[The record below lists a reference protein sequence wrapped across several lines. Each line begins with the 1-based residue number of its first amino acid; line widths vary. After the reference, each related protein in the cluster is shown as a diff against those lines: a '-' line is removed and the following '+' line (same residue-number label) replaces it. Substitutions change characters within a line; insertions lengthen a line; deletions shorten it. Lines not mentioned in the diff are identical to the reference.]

1 MPLTEVDLRR
11 FARNYRAVTKLPQSP
26 GSLATLGTMT
36 EPQSHQSQSSEQSQS
51 PETLRELQV
60 ANRALG
66 ARNQKL
72 ADLLRA
78 SRAKLE
84 EVNGR
89 LEQMGE
95 PPSTYGTLLELNPQ
109 GQTAEVFT
117 ANRRMRLPVSPMV
130 NRATLQP
137 GATVRLGEGQVVVE
151 ATGFNDSGDIAQVVE
166 IVGEDRLIVADKV
179 GEESVVRVASAL
191 ARSIAAKEVSTGD
204 SVIVDRRAGWAF
216 EAVPRTEVSSLVLEE
231 VPDVQYS
238 DIGGLAAQIEQ
249 IKDAVELPFL
259 HPEVYTQYGLRPPK
273 GVLLYGPPGNGKTL
287 IAKAVANSLA
297 QHMTDG
303 DSSYFLNVKGP
314 ELLNKFVGET
324 ERQIRQIFDQA
335 RRAASSGR
343 PVIVFFDEMEA
354 LFRTRGTGVS
364 SDMESTV
371 VPQLLAEL
379 DGVEGVE
386 NVIIIGASN
395 REELIDPAILRPG
408 RLDVKIRVA
417 RPDQKAAVDILS
429 KHLTSSIPFDAQLVA
444 EQGSAAGAAEFLR
457 ERIAAKLFERSD
469 KHRYV
474 TLHFADGGSRDLYWG
489 DFVSG
494 AMLANIVDR
503 AKTAAIKDALRGS
516 SGDFGGEFPGGMA
529 ARHVDVAVETEI
541 EHNEDLP
548 DTTNPAEWARIF
560 GISARRV
567 VDITVA

>member
-1 MPLTEVDLRR
+1 
-11 FARNYRAVTKLPQSP
+11 
-26 GSLATLGTMT
+26 MT
-36 EPQSHQSQSSEQSQS
+36 EPQSQQSQS
-51 PETLRELQV
+51 PETLRELQI

-72 ADLLRA
+72 ADMLRA

-84 EVNGR
+84 EMNGR
-89 LEQMGE
+89 LEKMAE

-109 GQTAEVFT
+109 GHTAEVFT
-117 ANRRMRLPVSPMV
+117 ANRRMRLPVSPLV
-130 NRATLQP
+130 NKSTLQP
-137 GATVRLGEGQVVVE
+137 GTTVRLGEGQVVVE
-151 ATGFNDSGDIAQVVE
+151 AAGFSDSGDIAQVVE
-166 IVGEDRLIVADKV
+166 VVGKDRLIVADKV
-179 GEESVVRVASAL
+179 GEESVVKAASAL
-191 ARSIAAKEVSTGD
+191 AREIAAQDISTGD

-216 EAVPRTEVSSLVLEE
+216 EAVQRTEISSLVLEE
-231 VPDVQYS
+231 VPDVRYS
-238 DIGGLAAQIEQ
+238 DIGGLSTQIEQ

-297 QHMTDG
+297 QHMTEG
-303 DSSYFLNVKGP
+303 DTSYFLNVKGP

-417 RPDQKAAVDILS
+417 RPDQVAAVDILS
-429 KHLTSSIPFDAQLVA
+429 KHLTASIPFDAALIA
-444 EQGSAAGAAEFLR
+444 EHGSAAGAAAFLR
-457 ERIAAKLFERSD
+457 ERIAERLFERSES
-469 KHRYV
+469 HRYV
-474 TLHFADGGSRDLYWG
+474 TLHFADGGSRELYWG
-489 DFVSG
+489 DFASG

-503 AKTAAIKDALRGS
+503 AKTAAIKDALRGQP
-516 SGDFGGEFPGGMA
+516 GTTDHGGMSI
-529 ARHVDVAVETEI
+529 RHVDAAVEAEI

-548 DTTNPAEWARIF
+548 DTTNPAEWARIY
-560 GISARRV
+560 GVSSRRV
-567 VDITVA
+567 VDITVN

>member
-1 MPLTEVDLRR
+1 MADFCFLKVNLPHLAKKKYQL
-11 FARNYRAVTKLPQSP
+11 AR
-26 GSLATLGTMT
+26 LGTMT
-36 EPQSHQSQSSEQSQS
+36 EPQSHQSQP
-51 PETLRELQV
+51 PETLRELQI

-72 ADLLRA
+72 ADMLRA

-84 EVNGR
+84 EMNGR
-89 LEQMGE
+89 LEKMSE
-95 PPSTYGTLLELNPQ
+95 PPSTYGTLLQLNPQ
-109 GQTAEVFT
+109 GHTAEVFT
-117 ANRRMRLPVSPMV
+117 ANRRMRLPVSPLV

-137 GATVRLGEGQVVVE
+137 GVMVRLGEGQVVVE
-151 ATGFNDSGDIAQVVE
+151 ATGAYDSGDIAQVVE
-166 IVGEDRLIVADKV
+166 IVGDDRLIVADKV
-179 GEESVVRVASAL
+179 GEESVVRAASAV
-191 ARSIAAKEVSTGD
+191 ARDIAADEVSTGD

-216 EAVPRTEVSSLVLEE
+216 EAIPRQEVSSLVLEE
-231 VPDVQYS
+231 VPDVKYS
-238 DIGGLAAQIEQ
+238 DIGGLSTQIEQ
-249 IKDAVELPFL
+249 IQDAVELPFL
-259 HPEVYTQYGLRPPK
+259 HPEVYLQYGLRPPK

-297 QHMTDG
+297 QHMTEG

-324 ERQIRQIFDQA
+324 ERQIRQIFEQA

-386 NVIIIGASN
+386 NVIVIGASN

-417 RPDQKAAVDILS
+417 RPDQAAAVDILS
-429 KHLTSSIPFDAQLVA
+429 KHLTAAIPFDAELVA
-444 EQGSAAGAAEFLR
+444 EHGSANGAAAYLR
-457 ERIAAKLFERSD
+457 ERIASKLFERSD
-469 KHRYV
+469 QHRYV

-503 AKTAAIKDALRGS
+503 AKTAAIKEVLRNPHGT
-516 SGDFGGEFPGGMA
+516 GGGMA
-529 ARHVDVAVETEI
+529 AHHVDAAVEAEI
-541 EHNEDLP
+541 AHNEDLP

-560 GISARRV
+560 GVSSRRV

>member
-1 MPLTEVDLRR
+1 
-11 FARNYRAVTKLPQSP
+11 
-26 GSLATLGTMT
+26 MT

-84 EVNGR
+84 EINGR

-151 ATGFNDSGDIAQVVE
+151 ATGFNNSGDIAQVVE

-179 GEESVVRVASAL
+179 GEESVVRAASAL
-191 ARSIAAKEVSTGD
+191 ARDIAAKEVSTGD

-216 EAVPRTEVSSLVLEE
+216 EAVSRTEVSSLVLEE

-444 EQGSAAGAAEFLR
+444 EQGSTAGAAEFLR

-516 SGDFGGEFPGGMA
+516 SGEFPGEFPGGMA
-529 ARHVDVAVETEI
+529 ARHVDAAVEAEI

-560 GISARRV
+560 GVSARRV